1 MTKNPDNKT
10 TIIELNK
17 KQMEKKST
25 QENPN
30 IFNTSKDKLLT
41 QEEENIIRKTMM
53 EREIREQK
61 QVIKKSVLDTA
72 TLPPK
77 ANLIIIDN
85 FYSNPY
91 KTREFILT
99 QEFKIRG
106 NYPGQRTVS
115 FATEELKNSIEKF
128 VFPFGGK
135 ITNFP
140 IGKKSK
146 NDNDNYNG
154 AFQFTTS
161 RDRSWFHCD
170 GWNNWGGIVYLTP
183 NAPLNS
189 GTGFYQYEDGTK
201 SEKETKIRKNDKL
214 VGEHSQDVTK
224 WKLVDKAANVFN
236 RLILFNSK
244 LYHSSM
250 DYFGTTKED
259 GRLFQCFFFD
269 TEK

>member
-1 MTKNPDNKT
+1 MSQKLQNP
-10 TIIELNK
+10 TIIDLNDNI
-17 KQMEKKST
+17 KQDMFKQSRE
-25 QENPN
+25 
-30 IFNTSKDKLLT
+30 KLLT
-41 QEEENIIRKTMM
+41 REQEEIIRKTMM
-53 EREIREQK
+53 EREAREKK
-61 QVIKKSVLDTA
+61 QVIKKNVLDTA
-72 TLPPK
+72 SLPPK
-77 ANLIIIDN
+77 VNLIIVDN

-115 FATEELKNSIEKF
+115 FANEELKKSIEKF
-128 VFPFGGK
+128 VSPFGGK

-140 IGKKSK
+140 IGDKDPQG
-146 NDNDNYNG
+146 NENYNG
-154 AFQFTTS
+154 AFQYTTS
-161 RDRSWFHCD
+161 RDRSWFHVD

-189 GTGFYQYEDGTK
+189 GTGFYQYEDGTRT
-201 SEKETKIRKNDKL
+201 EMGGKIRKNDKL
-214 VGEHSQDVTK
+214 VGDHSQDVTK